1 MSETAVETQPTPARI
16 GSGPAWLYAVFGVLA
31 AAFGVAIGTLV
42 AAFIDPAYAPIEVVA
57 STAIDIPPAVV
68 KEWATST
75 FGTASKSV
83 VVGVVAVAVVA
94 IAAWSG
100 VASRTRPR
108 FGIQVMLVAGVVGA
122 VAALL
127 RPVDAFLAPLPS
139 LAAGVAAALALWWLL
154 RMARPSAVAAPES
167 VPDMPT
173 DGLKEVSPGYQ
184 DLPGRESLGMSAEV
198 QSVSRRGVLLGIGG
212 VVVVGGAAL
221 ASARWLT
228 TRASA
233 VASRVAAVLPS
244 PAEVLPPLP
253 ASVQAPVPGMAPF
266 VTPNADFYRI
276 DTAVIVPQVTAEE
289 WTLSFDGMV
298 RRPFTIT
305 YAELLEM
312 PMVERDVT
320 IMCVS
325 NPIGGDLIGTAR
337 WLGTPLLPLLE
348 RAGIEPGADQIF
360 STSIDGWTCSTP
372 LDGLAEREPLLA
384 IAMNGEPLPI
394 EHGFPVRMIIPGL
407 YGFISATKWVTQIT
421 ATTYAADP
429 AYWTVRGW
437 ATDAPVLTGSRID
450 LPDGSLSVG
459 QTAIGGVAWAM
470 DGDGISRV
478 EVSIDDGPWQDAQLA
493 DQPNPRTW
501 RQWWLDWEAT
511 PGRHSIAVRATN
523 GLGETQTSEV
533 ADVVPSGATGY
544 DIEIV
549 DVA

>member
-1 MSETAVETQPTPARI
+1 MSETVVEGPPAPARTW
-16 GSGPAWLYAVFGVLA
+16 SAAPWLYAAFGVLSA
-31 AAFGVAIGTLV
+31 GFGVAIGTLV
-42 AAFIDPAYAPIEVVA
+42 AALIDPAYAPIEVVA
-57 STAIDIPPAVV
+57 STAIDLPPQAV

-75 FGTASKSV
+75 FGTASKTV
-83 VVGVVAVAVVA
+83 VVGVVVVTVIAVA
-94 IAAWSG
+94 AWAG
-100 VASRTRPR
+100 ITARVRPR
-108 FGIQVMLVAGVVGA
+108 FGIQVMIVAGLVGA

-127 RPVDAFLAPLPS
+127 RPVDLVLAPVPS
-139 LAAGVAAALALWWLL
+139 IVAGAAAALALWWLL
-154 RMARPSAVAAPES
+154 RMARPAETVPVASGEVPSPELPSSEPTVDALAP
-167 VPDMPT
+167 
-173 DGLKEVSPGYQ
+173 KE
-184 DLPGRESLGMSAEV
+184 
-198 QSVSRRGVLLGIGG
+198 VSRRGVLLGIGG

-233 VASRVAAVLPS
+233 VASRVAAVLPTAVE
-244 PAEVLPPLP
+244 PLPPLP
-253 ASVQAPVPGMAPF
+253 AGVQAPVPGMTPF
-266 VTPNADFYRI
+266 ITPNADFYRI

-289 WTLSFDGMV
+289 WTLAFDGMV

-348 RAGIEPGADQIF
+348 RAGIEPGADQLF
-360 STSIDGWTCSTP
+360 STSVDGWTCSTP

-384 IAMNGEPLPI
+384 IGMNGEPLPI
-394 EHGFPVRMIIPGL
+394 AHGFPVRMIIPGL
-407 YGFISATKWVTQIT
+407 YGFISATKWVTRIS
-421 ATTYAADP
+421 ATTYAQDP

-450 LPDGSLSVG
+450 LPQGSLTVG
-459 QTAIGGVAWAM
+459 QAAIGGVAWAM

-478 EVSIDDGPWQDAQLA
+478 EVSIDDGPWQEARLA
-493 DQPNPRTW
+493 DQPTPRTW

-511 PGRHSIAVRATN
+511 PGRHTIAVRATN

-533 ADVVPSGATGY
+533 RDVVPSGATGY
-544 DIEIV
+544 DVGVVE
-549 DVA
+549 VA

>member
-16 GSGPAWLYAVFGVLA
+16 GSGPAWLYAVIGVLA

-42 AAFIDPAYAPIEVVA
+42 AALIDPAYAPIEVVA

-127 RPVDAFLAPLPS
+127 RPVDAFLAPLPA

-173 DGLKEVSPGYQ
+173 DGFKEVSPGYQ

-244 PAEVLPPLP
+244 PTEVLPPLP

>member
-42 AAFIDPAYAPIEVVA
+42 AALIDPAYAPIEVVA

-139 LAAGVAAALALWWLL
+139 LVAGVAAALALWWLL

-173 DGLKEVSPGYQ
+173 DGFKEVSPGYQ

-244 PAEVLPPLP
+244 PTEVLPPLP

>member
-1 MSETAVETQPTPARI
+1 M
-16 GSGPAWLYAVFGVLA
+16 AWLFALMGVLA
-31 AAFGVAIGTLV
+31 AGFGVAVGALV
-42 AAFIDPAYAPIEVVA
+42 AALIDPAYAPIEVVA
-57 STAIDIPPAVV
+57 STAIDLPPQAV

-83 VVGVVAVAVVA
+83 VVGVVVVAVIA
-94 IAAWSG
+94 IAAWAG
-100 VASRTRPR
+100 AASRTRPR

-122 VAALL
+122 IAALL
-127 RPVDAFLAPLPS
+127 RPVDAILAPLPS
-139 LAAGVAAALALWWLL
+139 LIAGAAAALALWWLL
-154 RMARPSAVAAPES
+154 RMASAS
-167 VPDMPT
+167 GD
-173 DGLKEVSPGYQ
+173 SPGKIAPGNQ
-184 DLPGRESLGMSAEV
+184 DFAATGSLDRSVDIRGGGPYAPKE
-198 QSVSRRGVLLGIGG
+198 VSRRGVLLGIGG

-233 VASRVAAVLPS
+233 VASRVAAVLPQAVES
-244 PAEVLPPLP
+244 LPPLP
-253 ASVQAPVPGMAPF
+253 ASVQAPVPGMTPF
-266 VTPNADFYRI
+266 ITPNADFYRI

-298 RRPFTIT
+298 RRPFTIS

-312 PMVERDVT
+312 PIVERDIT

-348 RAGIEPGADQIF
+348 RAGIEPGADQLF
-360 STSIDGWTCSTP
+360 STSVDGWTCSTP

-384 IAMNGEPLPI
+384 IGMNGEPLPI
-394 EHGFPVRMIIPGL
+394 EHGFPVRMVIPGL
-407 YGFISATKWVTQIT
+407 YGFISATKWVTRIS
-421 ATTYAADP
+421 ATTYAQDP

-450 LPDGSLSVG
+450 LPQGSVTVG
-459 QTAIGGVAWAM
+459 QAAIGGVAWAM

-493 DQPNPRTW
+493 DQPTPRTW
-501 RQWWLDWEAT
+501 RQWWLEWEAT
-511 PGRHSIAVRATN
+511 PGRHTIAVRATN

-533 ADVVPSGATGY
+533 RDVVPLGATGY
-544 DIEIV
+544 DVGVVE
-549 DVA
+549 VA